1 MRMKGRQ
8 IIIGQVAD
16 RDAAALTQ
24 DGRLEDLFIDAAD
37 VEPFAPGAICRARVD
52 RLVKGQGGVFLRLPD
67 GARGFLRD
75 RSGLREGQ
83 SLIVQV
89 SGSAEDGK
97 ALPVSTRLSF
107 RGRLAIVTPGA
118 PGVNVSR
125 RIREPALRER
135 LAAQGESAL
144 DAVPTPP
151 GIVFRSIAA
160 HATPDEIAGELAQ
173 LLELALAITA
183 DREGAPELLLDAPTS
198 AEAAWRDWSEPEPDS
213 IEDMPD
219 AFAQTGVLE
228 QIETLARTRV
238 DLPNGAWAEIE
249 PLRAL
254 TAIDVNTGSDHSPAA
269 GLKANIALARDLPRQ
284 LRLRGLGGQIVVDF
298 APMPKRDRGTLEQ
311 TLRSAFKA
319 ESAETVLIGWT
330 AMGLFEI
337 SRKRDRVPLVRLLQ
351 QESRR

>member
-1 MRMKGRQ
+1 MKGRQ
-8 IIIGQVAD
+8 IIIGQAFG
-16 RDAAALTQ
+16 REAAALTQ
-24 DGRLEDLFIDAAD
+24 DGQLEDVLIDASD
-37 VEPFAPGAICRARVD
+37 VQPFAPGAICRARVD

-83 SLIVQV
+83 SLIVQIA
-89 SGSAEDGK
+89 GCAEEGK
-97 ALPVSTRLSF
+97 ALPVSTRLAF
-107 RGRLAIVTPGA
+107 RGRLVIVTPGA

-125 RIREPALRER
+125 RIRETGLRDM
-135 LAAQGESAL
+135 LTTLGEDAL
-144 DAVPTPP
+144 DGYSTPP
-151 GIVFRSIAA
+151 GIVFRSLAA
-160 HATPDEIAGELAQ
+160 DADPDEIAAELTE
-173 LLELALAITA
+173 LLDLSSAICA
-183 DREGAPELLLDAPTS
+183 DSEGMPELLLDAPTP
-198 AEAAWRDWSEPEPDS
+198 AESAWRDWSETAPDS
-213 IEDMPD
+213 IEDGPD
-219 AFAQTGVLE
+219 AFAQTGILE
-228 QIETLARTRV
+228 KLETLLQTRV
-238 DLPNGAWAEIE
+238 DLANGAWAEIE

-254 TAIDVNTGSDHSPAA
+254 VAIDVNTGRDHTPAA

-337 SRKRDRVPLVRLLQ
+337 SRKRDRVPLSRLLGDKGAV
-351 QESRR
+351 S